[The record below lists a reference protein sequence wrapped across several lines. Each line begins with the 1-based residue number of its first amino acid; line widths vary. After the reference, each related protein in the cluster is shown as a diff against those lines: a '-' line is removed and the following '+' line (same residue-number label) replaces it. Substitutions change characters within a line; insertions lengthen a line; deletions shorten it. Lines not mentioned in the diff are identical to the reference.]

1 MMNFAQIKR
10 YLLLVFTM
18 LCIFQIQFVFGQ
30 EKFVV
35 NGNLK
40 DQLTGEVIIRAV
52 VRIEELPNLGVLTN
66 EYGFYAIALP
76 KGKYNLLITQLGYE
90 KYKQQVTLEEN
101 ISLNIFLKPA
111 NLLKEVV
118 VESGRKNDNLLK
130 AQMGTESLDIK
141 AINKIPVI
149 FGEKDILKTL
159 QLLPGVKSAGEGNS
173 GFYVRGG
180 SADQNLIL
188 LDEAPVY
195 NASHLLGFF
204 STFNSDAIKD
214 VTLIKGNTPAQ
225 YGGRLSS
232 VLDVKMKDG
241 NNQELNVN
249 GGIGLIASRI
259 SVEGP
264 LQKDKSSFIISGRRT
279 YADAFLIGSEEFKG
293 TVLYFYDLNM
303 KANFKIDAKNK
314 LFISGYFGRDELGLK
329 NAFGIDWGNK
339 TGTIR
344 WNRIVSS
351 RLFLNTSL
359 IFSDYNYN
367 VKLKNG
373 PTNFNINS
381 NIKDLNLKQDYTF
394 YVNPRNTLRFG
405 FNSILHTITPTTFSG
420 TVTSSNTKEG
430 RNGLENAIYLSNYYK
445 ANDNLSLDYG
455 MRFSAYSLM
464 GGDIYNQ
471 YEGEKIIN
479 SIKIGKYS
487 FGKTYLNPEPRIT
500 SNYRLNDVVSLKA
513 GYARN
518 VQHLHLLSNAT
529 ASTPADQW
537 IGNSYNILPEI
548 ADQISIGYVQGFK
561 KNNYELSTELYYKNI
576 QNQVDYKNG
585 ADIYTVKD
593 VESQLLYGIGRA
605 YGLEFLLKKKEGQF
619 TGWISYTLSKTERKI
634 NGINENNWY
643 NAKQDR
649 THDLAVVGVYTLN
662 PRWSVSGV
670 FVYNTGDAVTFPTGK
685 YQIQGHS
692 YGFQYGIQGQTVY
705 QYASRNANRMP
716 TNHRMDLS
724 VTYDKK
730 KTKRI
735 QESWNF
741 SLYNV
746 YGRENAYQINFE
758 EDPTDPTRT
767 QIIQTA
773 LFRWIPSVT
782 YQFKF

>member
-1 MMNFAQIKR
+1 MNIAPIKR
-10 YLLLVFTM
+10 HLLLVFTTV
-18 LCIFQIQFVFGQ
+18 CIFQIQFAFGQ
-30 EKFVV
+30 EKFVI

-40 DQLTGEVIIRAV
+40 DQATGEAIIRAV
-52 VRIEELPNLGVLTN
+52 IRIEELPNLGVLSN

-76 KGKYNLLITQLGYE
+76 KGKYTLLINQLGYE
-90 KYKQQVTLEEN
+90 KYKQQVTLEGN
-101 ISLNIFLKPA
+101 IGLNVFLKPA

-130 AQMGTESLDIK
+130 AQMGTESLDMK
-141 AINKIPVI
+141 AINKVPVI

-159 QLLPGVKSAGEGNS
+159 QLLPGVKSAGEGSS

-180 SADQNLIL
+180 GADQNLIL

-214 VTLIKGNTPAQ
+214 VTLIKGNGPAQ

-241 NNQELNVN
+241 NNQNLNVT
-249 GGIGLIASRI
+249 GGLGLISSRI

-264 LQKDKSSFIISGRRT
+264 LQKEKSSFIISGRRT
-279 YADAFLIGSEEFKG
+279 YADVFLLASETFKDNI
-293 TVLYFYDLNM
+293 LYFYDLNL
-303 KANFKIDAKNK
+303 KANYKIDNKNR

-329 NAFGIDWGNK
+329 NTFGIDWGNK

-344 WNRIVSS
+344 WNRIISS

-394 YVNPRNTLRFG
+394 YVNPKNTLRFG

-420 TVTSSNTKEG
+420 TVISSNTKEG
-430 RNGLENAIYLSNYYK
+430 RNGLENALYLSNYYK
-445 ANDNLSLDYG
+445 ANNNLSIDYG
-455 MRFSAYSLM
+455 MRLSAYSLM
-464 GGDIYNQ
+464 GGDVYNQ
-471 YEGEKIIN
+471 YEGDKIIN
-479 SIKIGKYS
+479 SIKLGKYS
-487 FGKTYLNPEPRIT
+487 FGKTFLNPEPRIT
-500 SNYRLNDVVSLKA
+500 SNYRLSDQVSFKA

-518 VQHLHLLSNAT
+518 VQHLHLLSNST
-529 ASTPADQW
+529 ASSPADQW
-537 IGNSYNILPEI
+537 IGNSYNIQPEI
-548 ADQISIGYVQGFK
+548 ADQVSIGYVQGFK
-561 KNNYELSTELYYKNI
+561 KNNFELSTELYYKNI
-576 QNQVDYKNG
+576 QNQVDYKDG
-585 ADIYTVKD
+585 ADINTIKD
-593 VESQLLYGIGRA
+593 VESVLLFGIGRA

-649 THDLAVVGVYTLN
+649 THDIAIVGMYTLN

-685 YQIQGHS
+685 YD
-692 YGFQYGIQGQTVY
+692 IQGQTVY

-724 VTYDKK
+724 FTYDKK
-730 KTKRI
+730 RTRKI

-746 YGRENAYQINFE
+746 YGRENAYQINFK
-758 EDPTDPTRT
+758 EDPKDPTKT

>member
-1 MMNFAQIKR
+1 
-10 YLLLVFTM
+10 
-18 LCIFQIQFVFGQ
+18 
-30 EKFVV
+30 
-35 NGNLK
+35 
-40 DQLTGEVIIRAV
+40 
-52 VRIEELPNLGVLTN
+52 
-66 EYGFYAIALP
+66 
-76 KGKYNLLITQLGYE
+76 
-90 KYKQQVTLEEN
+90 
-101 ISLNIFLKPA
+101 
-111 NLLKEVV
+111 
-118 VESGRKNDNLLK
+118 
-130 AQMGTESLDIK
+130 
-141 AINKIPVI
+141 
-149 FGEKDILKTL
+149 
-159 QLLPGVKSAGEGNS
+159 
-173 GFYVRGG
+173 
-180 SADQNLIL
+180 
-188 LDEAPVY
+188 
-195 NASHLLGFF
+195 
-204 STFNSDAIKD
+204 
-214 VTLIKGNTPAQ
+214 
-225 YGGRLSS
+225 
-232 VLDVKMKDG
+232 
-241 NNQELNVN
+241 
-249 GGIGLIASRI
+249 
-259 SVEGP
+259 
-264 LQKDKSSFIISGRRT
+264 
-279 YADAFLIGSEEFKG
+279 
-293 TVLYFYDLNM
+293 M
-303 KANFKIDAKNK
+303 KANYKIDAKNK
-314 LFISGYFGRDELGLK
+314 LFISGYFGKDELGLK
-329 NAFGIDWGNK
+329 DLGEIDWGNK

-367 VKLKNG
+367 VKAKNG
-373 PTNFNINS
+373 DNNVAINS

-394 YVNPRNTLRFG
+394 YANPRNTLRFG
-405 FNSILHTITPTTFSG
+405 FNSILHTITPTTINGNLVSIKQ
-420 TVTSSNTKEG
+420 KEG
-430 RNGLENAIYLSNYYK
+430 RNGFENAIYLSNYYK

-464 GGDIYNQ
+464 GGDAYYQ
-471 YEGEKIIN
+471 YEGDQIIKT
-479 SIKIGKYS
+479 IQLGKYS

-500 SNYRLNDVVSLKA
+500 SNYRLNDVVSFKA

-561 KNNYELSTELYYKNI
+561 KNNYELTTELYYKNI

-685 YQIQGHS
+685 YD
-692 YGFQYGIQGQTVY
+692 IQGQTVY
-705 QYASRNANRMP
+705 QYGSRNANRMP
-716 TNHRMDLS
+716 SNHRMDIS

-730 KTKRI
+730 KIKRT

-746 YGRENAYQINFE
+746 YGRENAYQINFQD
-758 EDPTDPTRT
+758 DPKDPSRT

-773 LFRWIPSVT
+773 LFKWIPSVT

>member
-1 MMNFAQIKR
+1 MNIAQKKSSLI
-10 YLLLVFTM
+10 LVCTL
-18 LCIFQIQFVFGQ
+18 LCIFQIQFAFGQ
-30 EKFVV
+30 EKFVI

-52 VRIEELPNLGVLTN
+52 VRIEELPNLGVLSN

-76 KGKYNLLITQLGYE
+76 KGKYTLLITQLGYE
-90 KYKQQVTLEEN
+90 KYKQQVTLEKN
-101 ISLNIFLKPA
+101 ININIFLKPA

-130 AQMGTESLDIK
+130 AQMGIETLDMK
-141 AINKIPVI
+141 TINKIPVI

-241 NNQELNVN
+241 NNQDFNVN
-249 GGIGLIASRI
+249 GGLGLIASRI

-279 YADAFLIGSEEFKG
+279 YADAFLLLSKEFKG

-303 KANFKIDAKNK
+303 KANYKIDDKNR
-314 LFISGYFGRDELGLK
+314 LFVSGYFGKDELGLK
-329 NAFGIDWGNK
+329 NLFENDWGNN

-344 WNRIVSS
+344 WNRIVSN

-359 IFSDYNYN
+359 IFSDFNYA
-367 VKLKNG
+367 VKAKNG
-373 PTNFNINS
+373 DNNVSINS
-381 NIKDLNLKQDYTF
+381 RIKDLNLKQDYTF
-394 YVNPRNTLRFG
+394 YANPRNTLRFG
-405 FNSILHTITPTTFSG
+405 FNSILHTINPTTINGNLVSIKQ
-420 TVTSSNTKEG
+420 KEG
-430 RNGLENAIYLSNYYK
+430 RNGFENAIYLSNYYK
-445 ANDNLSLDYG
+445 ANNNLSIDYG
-455 MRFSAYSLM
+455 MRLSAYSLM
-464 GGDIYNQ
+464 GGDVYNQ
-471 YEGEKIIN
+471 YEGDKIIN
-479 SIKIGKYS
+479 SIKLDKYS

-500 SNYRLNDVVSLKA
+500 SNYRLNDEVSFKA

-529 ASTPADQW
+529 ASTPSDQW
-537 IGNSYNILPEI
+537 IGNSYNIRPEI

-685 YQIQGHS
+685 YD
-692 YGFQYGIQGQTVY
+692 IQGQTVY

-716 TNHRMDLS
+716 TNHRMDIS

-730 KTKRI
+730 KIKRT

-746 YGRENAYQINFE
+746 YGRENAYQINFQ
-758 EDPTDPTRT
+758 EDPKDPSRT

-773 LFRWIPSVT
+773 LFKWIPSVT

>member
-1 MMNFAQIKR
+1 MNMAQITR
-10 YLLLVFTM
+10 NLILICSM
-18 LCIFQIQFVFGQ
+18 LCIFQIQFAFGQ
-30 EKFVV
+30 EKLVI

-40 DQLTGEVIIRAV
+40 DQATGEVIIRAV
-52 VRIEELPNLGVLTN
+52 IRIEELPNLGVLSN

-76 KGKYNLLITQLGYE
+76 KGKYNFLITQLGYE
-90 KYKQQVTLEEN
+90 KYKQQINLEEN

-130 AQMGTESLDIK
+130 AQMGTESLDMK
-141 AINKIPVI
+141 AINKVPVI

-180 SADQNLIL
+180 GADQNLIL

-214 VTLIKGNTPAQ
+214 VTLIKGNAPAQ

-241 NNQELNVN
+241 NNQDYNVT
-249 GGIGLIASRI
+249 GGLGLISSRVSI
-259 SVEGP
+259 EGP

-279 YADAFLIGSEEFKG
+279 YADVFLLASETFKDNI
-293 TVLYFYDLNM
+293 LYFYDFNL
-303 KANFKIDAKNK
+303 KANYKIDEKNK
-314 LFISGYFGRDELGLK
+314 LYISGYFGRDELGLK
-329 NAFGIDWGNK
+329 NTFGIDWGNK

-351 RLFLNTSL
+351 RLFLNSSL

-367 VKLKNG
+367 VKLRNG

-420 TVTSSNTKEG
+420 TVISSNTKEG

-445 ANDNLSLDYG
+445 ANNNLSIDYG
-455 MRFSAYSLM
+455 MRLSAYSLM

-471 YEGEKIIN
+471 YEGEKMIN

-500 SNYRLNDVVSLKA
+500 SNYRLNDEVSFKA

-518 VQHLHLLSNAT
+518 VQHLHLLSNST
-529 ASTPADQW
+529 ASSPSDQW
-537 IGNSYNILPEI
+537 IGNSYNIQPEI

-576 QNQVDYKNG
+576 QNQVDYKDG
-585 ADIYTVKD
+585 ADINTIKD
-593 VESQLLYGIGRA
+593 VESVLLYGIGRA

-649 THDLAVVGVYTLN
+649 THDIAIVGVYTLN
-662 PRWSVSGV
+662 PRWSVSSV

-685 YQIQGHS
+685 YD
-692 YGFQYGIQGQTVY
+692 IQGQTVY

-716 TNHRMDLS
+716 TNHRMDIS

-730 KTKRI
+730 KIKRI

-746 YGRENAYQINFE
+746 YGRENAYQINFQ
-758 EDPTDPTRT
+758 EDPKDPTRT
-767 QIIQTA
+767 QIIRTA

>member
-1 MMNFAQIKR
+1 
-10 YLLLVFTM
+10 V
-18 LCIFQIQFVFGQ
+18 
-30 EKFVV
+30 
-35 NGNLK
+35 
-40 DQLTGEVIIRAV
+40 TGG
-52 VRIEELPNLGVLTN
+52 L
-66 EYGFYAIALP
+66 
-76 KGKYNLLITQLGYE
+76 
-90 KYKQQVTLEEN
+90 
-101 ISLNIFLKPA
+101 
-111 NLLKEVV
+111 
-118 VESGRKNDNLLK
+118 
-130 AQMGTESLDIK
+130 
-141 AINKIPVI
+141 
-149 FGEKDILKTL
+149 
-159 QLLPGVKSAGEGNS
+159 
-173 GFYVRGG
+173 
-180 SADQNLIL
+180 
-188 LDEAPVY
+188 
-195 NASHLLGFF
+195 
-204 STFNSDAIKD
+204 
-214 VTLIKGNTPAQ
+214 
-225 YGGRLSS
+225 
-232 VLDVKMKDG
+232 
-241 NNQELNVN
+241 
-249 GGIGLIASRI
+249 GLISSRVSI
-259 SVEGP
+259 EGP

-279 YADAFLIGSEEFKG
+279 YADVFLLASETFKDNI
-293 TVLYFYDLNM
+293 LYFYDFNL
-303 KANFKIDAKNK
+303 KANYKIDEKNK

-329 NAFGIDWGNK
+329 NTFGIDWGNK

-373 PTNFNINS
+373 ATNFNINS

-420 TVTSSNTKEG
+420 TVISSNTKEG

-445 ANDNLSLDYG
+445 ANNNLSIDYG
-455 MRFSAYSLM
+455 MRLSAYSLM
-464 GGDIYNQ
+464 GGDVYNL
-471 YEGEKIIN
+471 YENEKIIN

-500 SNYRLNDVVSLKA
+500 SNYRLNDEVSFKA

-518 VQHLHLLSNAT
+518 VQHLHLLSNST
-529 ASTPADQW
+529 ASSPADQW
-537 IGNSYNILPEI
+537 IGNSYNIQPEI
-548 ADQISIGYVQGFK
+548 ADQLSIGYVQGFK
-561 KNNYELSTELYYKNI
+561 KNNFELSTELYYKNI
-576 QNQVDYKNG
+576 QNQVDYKDG
-585 ADIYTVKD
+585 ADINTIKD
-593 VESQLLYGIGRA
+593 VESVLLYGIGRA

-662 PRWSVSGV
+662 SKWSVSGV

-685 YQIQGHS
+685 YD
-692 YGFQYGIQGQTVY
+692 IQGQTVY

-716 TNHRMDLS
+716 TNHRMDIS

-730 KTKRI
+730 KIKRI

-746 YGRENAYQINFE
+746 YGRENAYQINFQ
-758 EDPTDPTRT
+758 EDPNDPTRT
-767 QIIQTA
+767 QIIRTA

>member
-1 MMNFAQIKR
+1 MNIAQKKG
-10 YLLLVFTM
+10 YLLLILTT
-18 LCIFQIQFVFGQ
+18 LCIFQIQFAIGQ
-30 EKFVV
+30 EKFVI

-180 SADQNLIL
+180 SSDQNLIL

-214 VTLIKGNTPAQ
+214 VTLIKGNAPAQ

-241 NNQELNVN
+241 NNQDLNVN

-279 YADAFLIGSEEFKG
+279 YADVFLLASESFKDNI
-293 TVLYFYDLNM
+293 LYFYDFNM
-303 KANFKIDAKNK
+303 KANYKIDEKNK

-329 NAFGIDWGNK
+329 NTFGIDWGNK

-373 PTNFNINS
+373 ATNFNINS

-420 TVTSSNTKEG
+420 TVISSNTKEG

-445 ANDNLSLDYG
+445 ANNNLSIDYG
-455 MRFSAYSLM
+455 MRLSAYSLM

-500 SNYRLNDVVSLKA
+500 YNYRLNDEVSFKA

-518 VQHLHLLSNAT
+518 VQHLHLLSNST
-529 ASTPADQW
+529 ASSPSDQW
-537 IGNSYNILPEI
+537 IGNSYNIQPEI

-561 KNNYELSTELYYKNI
+561 KNNFELSTEVYYKNI
-576 QNQVDYKNG
+576 QNQVDYKDG
-585 ADIYTVKD
+585 ADINTIKD
-593 VESQLLYGIGRA
+593 VESVLLYGIGRA

-634 NGINENNWY
+634 NGINYNNWY

-692 YGFQYGIQGQTVY
+692 YGFQYDIQGQTVY

-746 YGRENAYQINFE
+746 YGRENAYQINFQ

>member
-1 MMNFAQIKR
+1 MAQITRK
-10 YLLLVFTM
+10 LLLVSSM
-18 LCIFQIQFVFGQ
+18 LCIFQIQFAIGQ
-30 EKFVV
+30 EKLVI

-40 DQLTGEVIIRAV
+40 DQATGEAIIRAV
-52 VRIEELPNLGVLTN
+52 IRIEELPNLGVLSN

-130 AQMGTESLDIK
+130 AQMGTETLNLN
-141 AINKIPVI
+141 AISKVPVI

-180 SADQNLIL
+180 GADQNLIL

-214 VTLIKGNTPAQ
+214 VTLIKGNAPAQ

-241 NNQELNVN
+241 NNQDYNVT
-249 GGIGLIASRI
+249 GGLGLISSRVSI
-259 SVEGP
+259 EGP

-279 YADAFLIGSEEFKG
+279 YADVFLLASETFKDNI
-293 TVLYFYDLNM
+293 LYFYDFNL
-303 KANFKIDAKNK
+303 KANYKIDEKNK

-329 NAFGIDWGNK
+329 NTFGIDWGNK

-420 TVTSSNTKEG
+420 TVISSNLKEG

-445 ANDNLSLDYG
+445 ANNNLSIDYG
-455 MRFSAYSLM
+455 MRLSAYSLM
-464 GGDIYNQ
+464 GGDVYNL
-471 YEGEKIIN
+471 YENEKIIN

-500 SNYRLNDVVSLKA
+500 SNYRLNDEVSFKA

-518 VQHLHLLSNAT
+518 VQHLHLLSNST
-529 ASTPADQW
+529 ASSPADQW
-537 IGNSYNILPEI
+537 IGNSYNIQPEI
-548 ADQISIGYVQGFK
+548 ADQLSIGYVQGFK
-561 KNNYELSTELYYKNI
+561 KNNFELSTELYYKNI
-576 QNQVDYKNG
+576 QNQVDYKDG
-585 ADIYTVKD
+585 ADINTIKD
-593 VESQLLYGIGRA
+593 VESVLLYGIGRA

-662 PRWSVSGV
+662 SKWSVSGV

-685 YQIQGHS
+685 YD
-692 YGFQYGIQGQTVY
+692 IQGQTVY

-716 TNHRMDLS
+716 TNHRMDIS

-730 KTKRI
+730 KIKRI

-746 YGRENAYQINFE
+746 YGRENAYQINFQ
-758 EDPTDPTRT
+758 EDPNDPTRT
-767 QIIQTA
+767 QIIRTA

>member
-40 DQLTGEVIIRAV
+40 DQATGEAIIRAV
-52 VRIEELPNLGVLTN
+52 IRIEELPKIGVLSN

-76 KGKYNLLITQLGYE
+76 KGKYTLIVSQLGYE
-90 KYKQQVTLEEN
+90 KYKEQIQLDSN
-101 ISLNIFLKPA
+101 LNLTIFLKSA
-111 NLLKEVV
+111 NTLKEVV

-130 AQMGTESLDIK
+130 PQMGTETLDMK
-141 AINKIPVI
+141 TINKVPVI

-241 NNQELNVN
+241 NNQDFNVN
-249 GGIGLIASRI
+249 GGLGLIASRI

-279 YADAFLIGSEEFKG
+279 YADAFLLASKEFKG

-303 KANFKIDAKNK
+303 KANYKIDAKNK
-314 LFISGYFGRDELGLK
+314 LFVSGYFGKDELGLK
-329 NAFGIDWGNK
+329 DLGEIDWGNK

-344 WNRIVSS
+344 WNRIVSN

-359 IFSDYNYN
+359 IFSDFNYT
-367 VKLKNG
+367 VKAKNG
-373 PTNFNINS
+373 DNNVAINS

-394 YVNPRNTLRFG
+394 FANPRNTLRFG
-405 FNSILHTITPTTFSG
+405 FNSILHTITPTTINGNLVSIKQ
-420 TVTSSNTKEG
+420 KEG
-430 RNGLENAIYLSNYYK
+430 RNGFENAIYLSNYYK

-464 GGDIYNQ
+464 GGDDYNQ
-471 YEGEKIIN
+471 YEGDQIIKT
-479 SIKIGKYS
+479 IQLGKYS

-500 SNYRLNDVVSLKA
+500 SNYRLNDVVSFKA

-537 IGNSYNILPEI
+537 IGNSYNIRPEI

-561 KNNYELSTELYYKNI
+561 KNNYELTTELYYKNI

-685 YQIQGHS
+685 YD
-692 YGFQYGIQGQTVY
+692 IQGQTVY
-705 QYASRNANRMP
+705 QYGSRNANRMP
-716 TNHRMDLS
+716 SNHRMDIS

-730 KTKRI
+730 KIKRT

-746 YGRENAYQINFE
+746 YGRENAYQINFQD
-758 EDPTDPTRT
+758 DPKDPSRT

-773 LFRWIPSVT
+773 LFKWIPSVT

>member
-1 MMNFAQIKR
+1 MNIAQINR
-10 YLLLVFTM
+10 YFLLVFTM
-18 LCIFQIQFVFGQ
+18 LCIFQIQFAFGQ

-40 DQLTGEVIIRAV
+40 DQTTGEAIIRAV
-52 VRIEELPNLGVLTN
+52 IRIEELPSIGVLSN

-76 KGKYNLLITQLGYE
+76 KGKYTLIVSQLGYE
-90 KYKQQVTLEEN
+90 KYKEQIQLDSN
-101 ISLNIFLKPA
+101 LNLTIFLKSA
-111 NLLKEVV
+111 NTLKEVV

-130 AQMGTESLDIK
+130 PQMGTETLDMKTISK
-141 AINKIPVI
+141 VPVI

-214 VTLIKGNTPAQ
+214 VTLIKGNAPAQ

-241 NNQELNVN
+241 NNQDLNVN
-249 GGIGLIASRI
+249 GGLGLIASRI

-279 YADAFLIGSEEFKG
+279 YADAFLLASEAFKG

-303 KANFKIDAKNK
+303 KANYKIDAKNR
-314 LFISGYFGRDELGLK
+314 LFISGYFGKDELGLK
-329 NAFGIDWGNK
+329 NLGEIDWGNK

-351 RLFLNTSL
+351 RLFLNTSF

-367 VKLKNG
+367 VKAKNG
-373 PTNFNINS
+373 DNNVSINS

-394 YVNPRNTLRFG
+394 FANPRNTLRFG
-405 FNSILHTITPTTFSG
+405 FNSILHTITPTTINGNFVSIKQ
-420 TVTSSNTKEG
+420 KEG
-430 RNGLENAIYLSNYYK
+430 RNGFENAIYLSNYYR
-445 ANDNLSLDYG
+445 ANDHLSLDYG
-455 MRFSAYSLM
+455 IRLSAYSLM
-464 GGDIYNQ
+464 GGDDYNQ
-471 YEGEKIIN
+471 YEGDQIIKT
-479 SIKIGKYS
+479 IQLGKYS
-487 FGKTYLNPEPRIT
+487 FGKTYINPEPRIT
-500 SNYRLNDVVSLKA
+500 SNYRLNEQVSLKA

-529 ASTPADQW
+529 ASSPADQW

-548 ADQISIGYVQGFK
+548 ADQISIGFVQGFK

-605 YGLEFLLKKKEGQF
+605 YGLEFLLKKKEGFF

-634 NGINENNWY
+634 NGINDNNWY
-643 NAKQDR
+643 NARQDR
-649 THDLAVVGVYTLN
+649 THDIAVVGVYTLN

-685 YQIQGHS
+685 YD
-692 YGFQYGIQGQTVY
+692 IQGQTVY

-716 TNHRMDLS
+716 TNHRMDIS

-730 KTKRI
+730 RVKKI

-746 YGRENAYQINFE
+746 YGRQNAYQINFE
-758 EDPTDPTRT
+758 EDPKDPSKT

-773 LFRWIPSVT
+773 LFRWIPSIT

>member
-40 DQLTGEVIIRAV
+40 DQATGEAIIRAV
-52 VRIEELPNLGVLTN
+52 IRIEELPKIGVLSN

-76 KGKYNLLITQLGYE
+76 KGKYTLIVSQLGYE
-90 KYKQQVTLEEN
+90 KYKEQIQLDSN
-101 ISLNIFLKPA
+101 LNLTIFLKSA
-111 NLLKEVV
+111 NTLKEVV

-130 AQMGTESLDIK
+130 PQMGTETLDMK
-141 AINKIPVI
+141 TINKVPVI

-214 VTLIKGNTPAQ
+214 VTLIKGNAPAQ

-241 NNQELNVN
+241 NNQDLNVN

-279 YADAFLIGSEEFKG
+279 YADAFLLASKEFKG

-303 KANFKIDAKNK
+303 KANYKIDAKNR
-314 LFISGYFGRDELGLK
+314 LFISGYFGKDELGLK
-329 NAFGIDWGNK
+329 DLSEIDWGNK

-344 WNRIVSS
+344 WNRILSS
-351 RLFLNTSL
+351 RLFLNTSF

-367 VKLKNG
+367 VKAKNG
-373 PTNFNINS
+373 DNNISINS

-394 YVNPRNTLRFG
+394 FANPRNTLRFG
-405 FNSILHTITPTTFSG
+405 FNSILHTINPTTINGNLVSIKQ
-420 TVTSSNTKEG
+420 KEG
-430 RNGLENAIYLSNYYK
+430 RNGFENAIYLSNYYK

-464 GGDIYNQ
+464 GGDVYNQ

-479 SIKIGKYS
+479 TIQLGKYS

-548 ADQISIGYVQGFK
+548 ADQVSIGYVQGFK
-561 KNNYELSTELYYKNI
+561 KNNYELSTEVYYKNI

-605 YGLEFLLKKKEGQF
+605 YGLEFLLKKKEGLF
-619 TGWISYTLSKTERKI
+619 TGWVSYTLSKTERKI
-634 NGINENNWY
+634 NGINDNNWY
-643 NAKQDR
+643 NARQDR
-649 THDLAVVGVYTLN
+649 THDIAVVGVYTIN
-662 PRWSVSGV
+662 TKWSVSGV

-685 YQIQGHS
+685 YD
-692 YGFQYGIQGQTVY
+692 IQGQTVY
-705 QYASRNANRMP
+705 QYASRNANRIP
-716 TNHRMDLS
+716 NNHRMDIS

-730 KTKRI
+730 RVKKT

-746 YGRENAYQINFE
+746 YGRENAYQINFQ
-758 EDPTDPTRT
+758 EDPKDPTKT

-773 LFRWIPSVT
+773 LFKWIPSVT